1 MNKKRTFF
9 MKQRCVTL
17 VMCLHDLK
25 SLMPVR
31 YTVLANVLP
40 GAENYGQT
48 AAALIGGFDGAK
60 FHQSR

>member
-1 MNKKRTFF
+1 

-25 SLMPVR
+25 SLMHVR